1 MDSTAVR
8 KWVAS
13 WSTYTELESFRCV
26 STTWSHVETPY
37 EVLEHLIW
45 EIAAGEVSE
54 LCMATRGGV
63 PRRHLRGSTVP
74 AQVVP

>member
-1 MDSTAVR
+1 M
-8 KWVAS
+8 
-13 WSTYTELESFRCV
+13 

-45 EIAAGEVSE
+45 EIAAGYGRRFSE
-54 LCMATRGGV
+54 LCMETRGGV
-63 PRRHLRGSTVP
+63 PRRHWRGSTVP